1 MALHSSPK
9 YSGALNNTAP
19 GGKPPCHPALPYLS
33 AYPAPLRE
41 QARQWLQQDKLEPWL
56 LDKHPQPH
64 DLRTDK
70 ALYGYVA
77 ELRSRYMRNAAQ
89 LQKVL
94 YDSKL
99 HVVHNA
105 LGLHTRKAQV
115 HGSRINTRHEIR
127 IAALFKQTP
136 EAFLRMIVVHELAHL
151 REPEHDK
158 AFYQL
163 CTHMLPDYHQ
173 LEFELRL
180 YLSWSE
186 HAGRSLWQPD
196 QAATAGSGTTTA
208 EQS

>member
-1 MALHSSPK
+1 MASTPK
-9 YSGALNNTAP
+9 YSGALTA
-19 GGKPPCHPALPYLS
+19 GKSRSSGALAYLS

-41 QARQWLQQDKLEPWL
+41 QAREWLEQDKLEPWL
-56 LDKHPQPH
+56 LQKHPRAH
-64 DLRTDK
+64 ELRTDK
-70 ALYGYVA
+70 ALFGYVA
-77 ELRSRYMRNAAQ
+77 ELKSRHLRNAAP

-94 YDSKL
+94 YDGKL

-105 LGLHTRKAQV
+105 LGLHTRKTLV
-115 HGSRINTRHEIR
+115 HGSRLNTRHEIR
-127 IAALFKQTP
+127 IAAVFKQAP

-163 CTHMLPDYHQ
+163 CTHMLSDYHQ

-186 HAGRSLWQPD
+186 HTGRSLWQQD
-196 QAATAGSGTTTA
+196 
-208 EQS
+208 